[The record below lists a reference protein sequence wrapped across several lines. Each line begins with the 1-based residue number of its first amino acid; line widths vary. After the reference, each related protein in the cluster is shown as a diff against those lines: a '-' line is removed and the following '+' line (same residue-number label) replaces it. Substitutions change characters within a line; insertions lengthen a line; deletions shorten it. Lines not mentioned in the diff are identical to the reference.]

1 MLSEN
6 LVALGFTPVEAKIY
20 LVLLEHGS
28 LMAGELSKKTQ
39 TNRRTTYDTIERLI
53 EKGYIS
59 YIISANRKVFNAVSP
74 EIILDKIKETEEE
87 AKKAVPALK
96 ELFLSKKEEQEA
108 NIYKGRKGIRTILND
123 MLKVK
128 EYVGFGSNE
137 KFPEIM
143 THDFDIFQKK
153 KKELGIK
160 SKTLMNE
167 SMRNKPTLKAAFT
180 QYKFIKEKTSQPTST
195 FIYGNKVAI
204 IIWSEVP
211 VGTVIENRELA
222 QTYLQYF
229 DSLWQ
234 TARP

>member
-6 LVALGFTPVEAKIY
+6 LIRLGFTPVEAKIY
-20 LVLLEHGS
+20 LALLEHGS
-28 LMAGELSKKTQ
+28 LMAGDLSKKTQ
-39 TNRRTTYDTIERLI
+39 TNRRTTYDTVERLI

-59 YIISANRKVFNAVSP
+59 YIISANRKVFNAVNP

-96 ELFLSKKEEQEA
+96 ELFLNKKDEQEA
-108 NIYKGRKGIRTILND
+108 NIYKGRKGIRAILND

-128 EYVGFGSNE
+128 SYVGFGSNE
-137 KFPEIM
+137 KFPEVM

-153 KKELGIK
+153 KKELEIK

-167 SMRNKPTLKAAFT
+167 SMRNKPILKSAFT
-180 QYKFIKEKTSQPTST
+180 QYRFVKEKTSQPTST
-195 FIYGNKVAI
+195 FVYGNKVAI

-211 VGTVIENRELA
+211 VGTVIENKELA

-234 TARP
+234 TAKP